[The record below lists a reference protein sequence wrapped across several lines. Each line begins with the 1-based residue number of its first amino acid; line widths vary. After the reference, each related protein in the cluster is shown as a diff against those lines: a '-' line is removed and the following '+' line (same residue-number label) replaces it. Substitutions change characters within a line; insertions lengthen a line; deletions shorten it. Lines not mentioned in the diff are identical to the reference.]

1 MAGRS
6 FIQLLGALDP
16 GVVVLPISWDCNGAS
31 NPVATSILG
40 RGVASVVLSATG
52 VYTVTLQDVYSGLLA
67 ANATLQL
74 ATSDDKVTS
83 QLGVV
88 SLSAST
94 FQVRI
99 FDISTGALANVAA
112 ATGNRVNLLLV
123 LKNSGV

>member
-40 RGVASVVLSATG
+40 RGVTSVVLSATG

-83 QLGVV
+83 QIGVV

-123 LKNSGV
+123 LKNSSV

>member
-6 FIQLLGALDP
+6 FIKLLGALDP

-40 RGVASVVLSATG
+40 RGVTSVVLSSTG

-83 QLGVV
+83 QIGVV

-99 FDISTGALANVAA
+99 FDISTGLLANVAA

-123 LKNSGV
+123 LKNSSV

>member
-6 FIQLLGALDP
+6 FVQLLGALDP

-31 NPVATSILG
+31 NPVASSILG
-40 RGVASVVLSATG
+40 RGVSSIVLSATG

-83 QLGVV
+83 QIGVV

-112 ATGNRVNLLLV
+112 ATGSRVNLLLV

>member
-40 RGVASVVLSATG
+40 RGVTSVVLSATG

-74 ATSDDKVTS
+74 ASSDDKVTS
-83 QLGVV
+83 QIGVV

-123 LKNSGV
+123 LKNSSV

>member
-40 RGVASVVLSATG
+40 RGVTSVVLASTG

-83 QLGVV
+83 QIGVV

-99 FDISTGALANVAA
+99 FDISTGLLANVAA

-123 LKNSGV
+123 LKNSSV

>member
-6 FIQLLGALDP
+6 FVQLLGALDP

-83 QLGVV
+83 QIGVV

-123 LKNSGV
+123 LKNSSV

>member
-1 MAGRS
+1 M
-6 FIQLLGALDP
+6 
-16 GVVVLPISWDCNGAS
+16 LPISWDCNGAS

-52 VYTVTLQDVYSGLLA
+52 VYTVTLQDVYTSLLA

-74 ATSDDKVTS
+74 ASSDDKVTS
-83 QLGVV
+83 QIGVV

-123 LKNSGV
+123 LKNSSA

>member
-6 FIQLLGALDP
+6 FVQLLGALDP

-31 NPVATSILG
+31 NPVASSILG
-40 RGVASVVLSATG
+40 RGVSSIVLSATG

-74 ATSDDKVTS
+74 ASSDDKVTS
-83 QLGVV
+83 QIGVV
-88 SLSAST
+88 SLTAST

-99 FDISTGALANVAA
+99 FDISSGALANVAA